1 MRTFIYALLSLALAA
16 SAFGQ
21 DAPKKKASASDEKPA
36 AEGALATPF
45 GVAKTTKQPA
55 AKAKPKKVPQDWQ
68 VEKDGDGFKFT
79 KKTPFGPSSW
89 SRTEAELTADERAVA
104 ERGGLLQPAEEPAV
118 EEEAETAAKQL

>member
-1 MRTFIYALLSLALAA
+1 MRILTYTVLSLVLAA

-21 DAPKKKASASDEKPA
+21 DAPQKKSPASDEKSA
-36 AEGALATPF
+36 AEGTLSTPF
-45 GVAKTTKQPA
+45 GVAKTTKQA
-55 AKAKPKKVPQDWQ
+55 AAQPKPKKVLQNWK

-89 SRTEAELTADERAVA
+89 TRAEGELTADERAVA
-104 ERGGLLQPAEEPAV
+104 EHNGLLQPAQEPA